1 MFIIASLLKVFSL
14 ALKLALDA
22 TLASASNRAISM
34 HTLDRPFLFKIVNQL
49 SSPLLRCLFLGS
61 LHIVAVS
68 VRERIEAELLVKV
81 ALQLLVLTLFFNALL
96 DILPVLGL
104 LSQFLLL
111 LDLSELLHL
120 VLVALVVLPFLL
132 NLVHSLLCSGL
143 GFGLRLLHVLL
154 HESSCIL
161 ASSPRVEH
169 GALSLAHLLR
179 KVVVKGHLG
188 QKFVLLQVLEH
199 YLVFRRHLRGAALVI
214 DQVLCLA

>member
-1 MFIIASLLKVFSL
+1 MFIIASLLKFFGF
-14 ALKLALDA
+14 ALKLVLDA

-34 HTLDRPFLFKIVNQL
+34 HALDRPSLLKIVNQL
-49 SSPLLRCLFLGS
+49 SSPLLRCFFLGS
-61 LHIVAVS
+61 LHIVTMS
-68 VRERIEAELLVKV
+68 VRERIEAKLLVKV

-132 NLVHSLLCSGL
+132 NLVHSLLCCGL

-154 HESSCIL
+154 HEGSRIF
-161 ASSPRVEH
+161 AGGPRIKH
-169 GALSLAHLLR
+169 GTLSLAHLLR

-199 YLVFRRHLRGAALVI
+199 YLVFRRHLRGAALVV

>member
-1 MFIIASLLKVFSL
+1 MFIIASLLKFFGF
-14 ALKLALDA
+14 ALKLVLDA

-34 HTLDRPFLFKIVNQL
+34 HALDRPSLLKIVNQL
-49 SSPLLRCLFLGS
+49 SSPLLRCFFLGS
-61 LHIVAVS
+61 LHIVTMS
-68 VRERIEAELLVKV
+68 VRERIEAKLLVKV

-132 NLVHSLLCSGL
+132 NLVHPLLCCGL

-154 HESSCIL
+154 HEGSRIF
-161 ASSPRVEH
+161 AGGPRIKH
-169 GALSLAHLLR
+169 GTLSLAHLLR

-199 YLVFRRHLRGAALVI
+199 YLVFRRHLRGAALVV

>member
-1 MFIIASLLKVFSL
+1 MFIIASLLKFFGF
-14 ALKLALDA
+14 ALKLVLDA

-34 HTLDRPFLFKIVNQL
+34 HALDRPSLLKIVNQL
-49 SSPLLRCLFLGS
+49 SSPLLRCFFLGS
-61 LHIVAVS
+61 LHIVTMS
-68 VRERIEAELLVKV
+68 VRERIEAKLLVKV
-81 ALQLLVLTLFFNALL
+81 ALQLLVLTLFFNTLL

-132 NLVHSLLCSGL
+132 NLVHSLLCCGL

-154 HESSCIL
+154 HEGSRIF
-161 ASSPRVEH
+161 AGGPRIKH
-169 GALSLAHLLR
+169 GTLSLAHLLR